1 MLLVCLVS
9 SVSGPS
15 RLTTIVGTA
24 EVTRDTRP
32 TWPPLPEH
40 AVGRAGPCFCAH
52 SSWKDD
58 IRCSYAYEGY
68 RRPYRRKSKTRW
80 HVFLREYNSNVML
93 MGNIEEVEVSWR
105 VSVDSYGNAQFT
117 PGPIASTL
125 IEQLSGTRKI
135 LLKTYPQG
143 HPCQRDLR
151 T

>member
-1 MLLVCLVS
+1 MLVGHESWSIWVDISVCFDPS
-9 SVSGPS
+9 DSKSVP
-15 RLTTIVGTA
+15 
-24 EVTRDTRP
+24 
-32 TWPPLPEH
+32 
-40 AVGRAGPCFCAH
+40 
-52 SSWKDD
+52 
-58 IRCSYAYEGY
+58 
-68 RRPYRRKSKTRW
+68 
-80 HVFLREYNSNVML
+80 FLRGDNSNVML